1 MKVGENFKILN
12 WVNYIDLKL
21 CKHLNLT
28 IILETWIFHFITILD
43 LFQKK
48 SLSLNVPIQ
57 SPNLLITSILLSAQ
71 SINNIFS

>member
-28 IILETWIFHFITILD
+28 IILAILD
-43 LFQKK
+43 LF
-48 SLSLNVPIQ
+48 
-57 SPNLLITSILLSAQ
+57 
-71 SINNIFS
+71 